1 MPTKE
6 ESASGEDRS
15 DDYHKNTNGINRR
28 PDTAH
33 QLTVV

>member
-15 DDYHKNTNGINRR
+15 NNYDKNTNGINCR
-28 PDTAH
+28 PDIAH
-33 QLTVV
+33 